1 MGLFLTIYKGVKA
14 LVSVGGWTG
23 SLYYSSAVATSENRT
38 AFVGAITSL
47 AKAYNLDGV
56 DFEYVP
62 VLHTAPCVHHHIV
75 GNTQT
80 NKGLDVI

>member
-1 MGLFLTIYKGVKA
+1 MNLSLTIYKGVKA
-14 LVSVGGWTG
+14 LASLGGWTG

-47 AKAYNLDGV
+47 VKTYNLDGI

-62 VLHTAPCVHHHIV
+62 VLHATPCIYHYIA

-80 NKGLDVI
+80 SKGLVVI

>member
-1 MGLFLTIYKGVKA
+1 MDLLLTIHKGVKA

-47 AKAYNLDGV
+47 AKTYNLDGI

-62 VLHTAPCVHHHIV
+62 ALHVAPYVHYHIA

-80 NKGLDVI
+80 SKGLVVI